1 MKSSLSSELWDN
13 LLFTRTI
20 LRNPYITHEPT
31 EKQEAFIKL
40 TCREALYGGAAGGG
54 KSDALLMLALQY
66 VEVPNYSA
74 IIFRRTF
81 ADLSLPKALMDRAH
95 EWLDAT
101 DARWEGVKHAWAFP
115 SGAKLAFGYID
126 AEADKYRYQ
135 SSEYQ
140 TICFDELTQFTESQY
155 RYLLS
160 RLRRLESSHVPLRVR
175 SATNPGGLGHKWV
188 KQRFIVEGQV
198 KDRVFIPAKL
208 QDNPFLDR
216 ESYRK
221 SLMLLDP
228 VTRQQL
234 LEGDWDVKHT
244 FMFKPEWLQVVD
256 GYPMDTPR
264 IRVWD
269 LAATAPKEGS
279 DPDYTSGLLA
289 TMRNGV
295 MFIIDV
301 QRLQGSPQTIEAAV
315 TNTASRDGKEVQIYI
330 EKEPGAAGLNLIDQ
344 YRRKAL
350 LGYAV
355 HEINPTGDKTVRAAP
370 FSSACEAGNVKLTCG
385 KWINAFLDELESFPT
400 GKHDDQV
407 DVAAYAYQVLALK
420 EKTQN
425 PAWVFG

>member
-1 MKSSLSSELWDN
+1 MPKELWDN

-20 LRNPYITHEPT
+20 LGNKYIPHKPT
-31 EKQEAFIKL
+31 EKQEQFIRL
-40 TCREALYGGAAGGG
+40 GCREALFGGAAGGG

-81 ADLSLPKALMDRAH
+81 ADLSLPKALLDRAH
-95 EWLDAT
+95 EWLDAMN
-101 DARWEGVKHAWAFP
+101 ARWEGVKHAWSFP
-115 SGAKLAFGYID
+115 SGAKLAFGYL
-126 AEADKYRYQ
+126 ETERDKYRYQ

-188 KQRFIVEGQV
+188 KQRFIVECQAEE
-198 KDRVFIPAKL
+198 RVFIPAKL

-234 LEGDWDVKHT
+234 LDGDWDVKHT

-256 GYPMDTPR
+256 SYPLDTPK

-269 LAATAPKEGS
+269 LAATAPKEGN

-295 MFIIDV
+295 MFILDI
-301 QRLQGSPQTIEAAV
+301 QRLQGSPQTIEVAV
-315 TNTASRDGKEVQIYI
+315 TNTASRDGTSVQIYV

-370 FSSACEAGNVKLTCG
+370 FSSACEAGNVKLVRG
-385 KWINAFLDELESFPT
+385 AWINAFLDEIEAFP
-400 GKHDDQV
+400 GGRHDDQV
-407 DVAAYAYQVLALK
+407 DVAAYAYQLLALTQ
-420 EKTQN
+420 KTQN
-425 PAWVFG
+425 PAWAFG